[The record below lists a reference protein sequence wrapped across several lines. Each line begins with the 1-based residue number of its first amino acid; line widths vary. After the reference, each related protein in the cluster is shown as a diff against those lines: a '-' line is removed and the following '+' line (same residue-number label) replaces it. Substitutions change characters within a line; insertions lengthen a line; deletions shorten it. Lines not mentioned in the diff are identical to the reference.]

1 MRNLPL
7 ADPGIPDD
15 RSPARYLLW
24 VARGQART
32 LAGGMSFGILWMASQ
47 AFIPAVLGKAIDEGV
62 AAKDWDKLLQWT
74 AALAA
79 IGVLQALAGIMRH
92 RFAVTNWLMAA
103 YRTVQVITRKSA
115 DLGATLPK
123 HLATGEVVSVGAS
136 DLASIGTLM
145 EIAARFAGAIV
156 AFAVVAT
163 ILLSTSTTLGLVVLI
178 GVPVMLFCLGPMLR
192 PLHRRQSAQREAVGE
207 LNSLGSDIVAGLRVL
222 RGIGGEDS
230 FSQRY
235 RRESQEVRHAGVRVA
250 RIQSVLDA
258 AQVLL
263 PGIFVVL
270 VVGIGAHF
278 ALRGDLSAGSL
289 VAFYGYATFLVL
301 PLRTVTEFVNQLMR
315 GLVAGARVIRVISL
329 RPEITDP
336 ANAVRL
342 PERGDLVDPVSGVR
356 ARDGLLT
363 AIVAA
368 EPDVYGVLADR
379 LGRYDVDSEV
389 RFGGVTLASATRADI
404 RQRILVSDAG
414 SQLFTGILRT
424 ELDPSGRRTEEELLA
439 AIRTASAEDVLVAL
453 ADGLD
458 SEVEEKG
465 RSFSGGQRQRLVLV
479 RALLADPAVLVLA
492 EPTSAVDAHT
502 EARIADRLRE
512 HRAGR
517 STVVLTAS
525 PLLLDR
531 VDEVIFVADGRVV
544 AAGKHR
550 DLLAREP
557 QYRRTVT
564 RQTEQEQIDQETLAE
579 GAHR

>member
-32 LAGGMSFGILWMASQ
+32 LAGGMTFGILWMASQ

-74 AALAA
+74 ALLGA

-123 HLATGEVVSVGAS
+123 NLATGEVVSVGAS
-136 DLASIGTLM
+136 DLASIGNVM
-145 EIAARFAGAIV
+145 EVLARFAGSIV

-192 PLHRRQSAQREAVGE
+192 PLHQRQSAQREAVGE

-222 RGIGGEDS
+222 RGIGGEES
-230 FSQRY
+230 FSRRY
-235 RRESQEVRHAGVRVA
+235 RRESQQVRHAGVRVA
-250 RIQSVLDA
+250 RLQSVLDA
-258 AQVLL
+258 TQVLL
-263 PGIFVVL
+263 PGTFVVL

-301 PLRTVTEFVNQLMR
+301 PLRTVTDFINQLMR
-315 GLVAGARVIRVISL
+315 GLVAGARVVRVVSL
-329 RPEITDP
+329 RTEIIDP
-336 ANAVRL
+336 VEAVRL

-379 LGRYDVDSEV
+379 LGRYDDASEV

-404 RQRILVSDAG
+404 RRRILVSDPG

-424 ELDPSGRRTEEELLA
+424 ELDPTGQRSEEEVLA

-479 RALLADPAVLVLA
+479 RALLADPSALVLV

-502 EARIADRLRE
+502 EARIADRLRDY
-512 HRAGR
+512 RAGR

-531 VDEVIFVADGRVV
+531 VDEVIFVAAGRVI
-544 AAGKHR
+544 ATGKHR
-550 DLLAREP
+550 ELLDREP
-557 QYRRTVT
+557 RYRRTVT
-564 RQTEQEQIDQETLAE
+564 RETEPEELTE